1 MKARSACILFFG
13 LLFFASCTEEPSPPT
28 PVEMILKA
36 EEGGH
41 FRGNTIGDNIQEVLA
56 RESTNIVHNMPDEIT
71 CRIPLDI
78 KKSTFYEITYNF
90 NEQGLYVIEM
100 DIFPKTTKDTKE
112 LFDSFKG
119 FYDTRYGKSTV
130 DDGYTTWLTKSSQGT
145 DIEISMIDKT
155 RELQKPYLSVIFY
168 EYSLND

>member
-1 MKARSACILFFG
+1 MKCHTAFIWILG
-13 LLFFASCTEEPSPPT
+13 LFLLIGCAEDPPPPT
-28 PVEMILKA
+28 PAELILKA

-41 FRGNTIGDNIQEVLA
+41 FRGNTIGDDIREVMA
-56 RESTNIVHNMPDEIT
+56 RESANIVQNMPDEVT

-90 NEQGLYVIEM
+90 NEQGLYVIEL
-100 DIFPKTTKDTKE
+100 DIFPKTEKDTGE
-112 LFDSFKG
+112 LFDSFKS
-119 FYDTRYGKSTV
+119 FYDRRYGKSTV
-130 DDGYTTWLTKSSQGT
+130 DDGYTTWFTKSTQGT

-155 RELQKPYLSVIFY
+155 RDLEKPYLSVIFY